1 LLAHEFLRRYNADN
15 NTRVTMT
22 SSALP
27 VLQSCYFPG
36 NVREL
41 ENCVRRTATLSQD
54 GKISESDFA
63 CHNDGCLSAVL
74 WKQLPRPTVPLPVV
88 ATEPACASAAT
99 CSVPNKTGAGQSEYE
114 QLVDAM
120 EKSGWVQ
127 AKAARLLNMTPRQI
141 GYALRKHDIPI
152 KKF

>member
-1 LLAHEFLRRYNADN
+1 
-15 NTRVTMT
+15 
-22 SSALP
+22 
-27 VLQSCYFPG
+27 
-36 NVREL
+36 VREL
-41 ENCVRRTATLSQD
+41 ENCIRRTATLVP
-54 GKISESDFA
+54 GERITEKDFA

-74 WKQLPRPTVPLPVV
+74 WKQLPRPALPAPVV
-88 ATEPACASAAT
+88 PPLATPGTAPAAGAASCASAAT
-99 CSVPNKTGAGQSEYE
+99 CKVQSGGSQSEFD
-114 QLVDAM
+114 QLMEAM